1 MIGRDHSR
9 LRGKVALVPAN
20 SATGSWLDSSGS
32 EACKK
37 MKGQRVLAAKA
48 RMRGDGPPYVKVGRN
63 IRYTQAGISPST
75 SET

>member
-1 MIGRDHSR
+1 
-9 LRGKVALVPAN
+9 
-20 SATGSWLDSSGS
+20 
-32 EACKK
+32 

-63 IRYTQAGISPST
+63 IRYTQAGISLST